1 MKKRYKILISLIL
14 AFVVLATVTFV
25 FLFLFNNVQKKNKN
39 FVELLKKTEELE
51 QKNEKI
57 KVLNE
62 SVQDV
67 FDQKILLDKYFAR
80 KSDVVPFLDSMQSL
94 ATEAG
99 TKGNFSFVD
108 LSVDGLGLEVQMN
121 VEGRFEG
128 VYRFIK
134 ILENSPYVF
143 EFTEMSL
150 QRKDPMLT
158 EDGSVVLNPVWILNL
173 KMKLISFINN

>member
-1 MKKRYKILISLIL
+1 MKKRYKILISLTL
-14 AFVVLATVTFV
+14 AFVVLAITTLI
-25 FLFLFNNVQKKNKN
+25 FLYIFNNVQKKNKN
-39 FVELLKKTEELE
+39 FVELLKNTEELE

-94 ATEAG
+94 AKEAG
-99 TKGNFSFVD
+99 TKGEFSFVD
-108 LSVDGLGLEVQMN
+108 LSSDGLGLEVQMN
-121 VEGRFEG
+121 IEGRFES
-128 VYRFIK
+128 VYKFIK

-143 EFTEMSL
+143 EFTDMTL
-150 QRKDPMLT
+150 QRKDSIEEEGKT
-158 EDGSVVLNPVWILNL
+158 ITNPIWILNL
-173 KMKLISFINN
+173 KMKLVSFINN